1 MPETVLPPGG
11 DLPAPASLAPSL
23 PVLCG
28 LGVLLGLAERVPGLT
43 AAGLALILGAYP
55 MVLGCLT
62 RDRGEARLPRPP
74 GDLLRWFG
82 LLTGLAAGLVLGSVL
97 DLGTLALRSPA
108 WAGGLLAVT
117 VCGALATYHRR
128 GQADYWR
135 LPLLAA
141 GMVLGFG
148 MSVAEPPDDVPEFVP
163 GLIDAAVTA
172 ATAIVPG
179 VGIER
184 ASVVSG
190 AHDCALMLAQSPLDW
205 RVALFVLVAVSGF
218 MVFGQGLL
226 RTWARFPAATEA
238 VLLGA
243 LLGGLVRLWPWQLV
257 TAYTLGPSGAQLA
270 PSIRAVLPGAYEA
283 HTGVAPAILPVV
295 AVALLAA
302 AATMVLLPRLRAF
315 VAARPG

>member
-1 MPETVLPPGG
+1 MC
-11 DLPAPASLAPSL
+11 A
-23 PVLCG
+23 
-28 LGVLLGLAERVPGLT
+28 LGVLLGLAERIPGLT
-43 AAGLALILGAYP
+43 AAGLALILGVYP

-62 RDRGEARLPRPP
+62 RDRGEAGLPRPA
-74 GDLLRWFG
+74 GDLVRWFG
-82 LLTGLAAGLVLGSVL
+82 LLAGLAAGLVLGGML
-97 DLGTLALRSPA
+97 ELGTLPVRSPA

-117 VCGALATYHRR
+117 LCGGLATYHAR
-128 GQADYWR
+128 GQAAYWR
-135 LPLLAA
+135 LPLLAV

-148 MSVAEPPDDVPEFVP
+148 MSVAEPPADAPEFLP
-163 GLIDAAVTA
+163 GLIDAAVSA

-190 AHDCALMLAQSPLDW
+190 AHDCALMLLQAPLDW
-205 RVALFVLVAVSGF
+205 RAALFLLVAVSGF

-226 RTWARFPAATEA
+226 RTWARFSAGTEA

-270 PSIRAVLPGAYEA
+270 PSIRAVLPAAYEA
-283 HTGVAPAILPVV
+283 HTGGPAAIVPVLV
-295 AVALLAA
+295 TVVLAA
-302 AATMVLLPRLRAF
+302 VLAGLLLPRMRAF
-315 VAARPG
+315 VMPRAA